1 MAALVAALLQTH
13 RANHQHQLKAALVTL
28 HLLVLLK
35 AITEVMDLLR
45 QLPMPLLVVVAV
57 LEVQV
62 LMQHLIIRVDMAV
75 LEAMALLHL

>member
-28 HLLVLLK
+28 HLLVPLK
-35 AITEVMDLLR
+35 VITEVMDLLL
-45 QLPMPLLVVVAV
+45 QLPMLLLVVVEV

-62 LMQHLIIRVDMAV
+62 LMQHLV
-75 LEAMALLHL
+75 LVE

>member
-1 MAALVAALLQTH
+1 
-13 RANHQHQLKAALVTL
+13 
-28 HLLVLLK
+28 
-35 AITEVMDLLR
+35 
-45 QLPMPLLVVVAV
+45 MPLLVVVAV

>member
-35 AITEVMDLLR
+35 VMTEVMDLLR
-45 QLPMPLLVVVAV
+45 QLPMPLLVVAEVM
-57 LEVQV
+57 EVQA
-62 LMQHLIIRVDMAV
+62 LMQHLIIRVDMA
-75 LEAMALLHL
+75 AMEVTVQQVV